1 MSLGARIRDSR
12 RRSGLTQ
19 EALAGLV
26 GVRRS
31 VISKYETGAI
41 EPSLAQLRR
50 IAAALGVS
58 PGYLQGSESQDAA
71 ALRAAMERGDYP
83 GAEQLMGLPAGALRP
98 LPQYAPPDPGLSAL
112 AAAYSALNE
121 AGRQQALE
129 RVRELAQLP
138 QYQKAAL
145 GGEGDGSVKPG
156 CTEPGGRQE
165 N

>member
-1 MSLGARIRDSR
+1 MSLGARIRDTR
-12 RRSGLTQ
+12 RQSGLTQ

-58 PGYLQGSESQDAA
+58 PGYLQGSESRDAA

-83 GAEQLMGLPAGALRP
+83 GAEQLLGLPAGTLRP
-98 LPQYAPPDPGLSAL
+98 IPQWAGDGELAAL
-112 AAAYSALNE
+112 AAAFSALNA
-121 AGRQQALE
+121 AGRQQALA

-138 QYQKAAL
+138 QYQKKAA
-145 GGEGDGSVKPG
+145 
-156 CTEPGGRQE
+156 PGGAESGGAQE